1 MYTLVLCVTVS
12 VLSAIAVFCPH
23 LSPSRPNMPHRQWFN
38 YLYARYIP
46 TMVQERFAHVKAP
59 PLVAAEREY
68 FDAAVAFVDI
78 SGFTKLSEK
87 LAVEYGDNGAEML
100 NKFISG
106 YFERLIAVIVE
117 WGGDIIKFA
126 GDAMLVVWRNP
137 RNVSAA
143 IAGKMAAQHF
153 DVEES
158 DSHNGPRRST
168 KNLKNVLGSGDENLS
183 TLVLRAVRKGWGDR
197 CAFDRSTVTGSAVC
211 VCNMS

>member
-1 MYTLVLCVTVS
+1 M
-12 VLSAIAVFCPH
+12 VF
-23 LSPSRPNMPHRQWFN
+23 SGQWFN

-126 GDAMLVVWRNP
+126 GDAMLVAWRNP
-137 RNVSAA
+137 RVASAA
-143 IAGKMAAQHF
+143 IDVKMAEQHQ
-153 DVEES
+153 DGADES

-168 KNLKNVLGSGDENLS
+168 KNLKSVLGSGDENLS
-183 TLVLRAVRKGWGDR
+183 TLVLRAVRE
-197 CAFDRSTVTGSAVC
+197 A
-211 VCNMS
+211 